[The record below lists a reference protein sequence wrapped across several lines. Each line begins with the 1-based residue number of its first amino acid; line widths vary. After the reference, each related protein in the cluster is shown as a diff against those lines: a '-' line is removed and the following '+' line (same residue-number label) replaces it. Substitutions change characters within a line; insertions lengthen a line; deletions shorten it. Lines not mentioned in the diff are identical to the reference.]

1 MQTDSTATNAQSVL
15 VVDDDPFSQD
25 LMREILNSLGVA
37 HIYCANNGIEGMRS
51 LSRLNC
57 RPDLLICDVFMPD
70 MDGFEFLNKLGQLNY
85 SGGVILV
92 SGGNLEMLQIAK
104 DVAIADGINLK
115 GAYPKPVSSNV
126 LKQAIT
132 QACLH

>member
-1 MQTDSTATNAQSVL
+1 
-15 VVDDDPFSQD
+15 
-25 LMREILNSLGVA
+25 MREILNSLGVEHVYRA
-37 HIYCANNGIEGMRS
+37 DNGIEGMRS

-92 SGGNLEMLQIAK
+92 SGGNPEMLQIAK
-104 DVAIADGINLK
+104 EVAIADGINLK
-115 GAYPKPVSSNV
+115 GAYPKPISSTM
-126 LKQAIT
+126 LARAIA
-132 QACLH
+132 QSCVH